1 MSTSRLTWLVIL
13 GSALTLAL
21 APSAGARTL
30 GPGDAEAAAS
40 TAVAAHGIEAVRCF
54 PAAARPS
61 GTSRRRAL
69 CLIAHPAPEGT
80 ICRSIVLVR
89 APRGRG
95 SLRVRIVRGPVCV
108 AAPQFDI

>member
-30 GPGDAEAAAS
+30 GPGDAEAAAR

-54 PAAARPS
+54 PAATRPS
-61 GTSRRRAL
+61 GTSRRRAV
-69 CLIAHPAPEGT
+69 CLIAHPAAEGA
-80 ICRSIVLVR
+80 ICRSLVQVR
-89 APRGRG
+89 APRGRAP
-95 SLRVRIVRGPVCV
+95 LRVRVVRGPVCLPE
-108 AAPQFDI
+108 PQFDI